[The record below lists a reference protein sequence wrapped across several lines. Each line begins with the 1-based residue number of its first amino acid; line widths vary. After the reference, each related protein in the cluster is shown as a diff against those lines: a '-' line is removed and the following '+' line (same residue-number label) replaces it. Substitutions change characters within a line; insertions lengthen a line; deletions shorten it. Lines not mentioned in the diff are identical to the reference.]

1 MKSNKK
7 YHFAFK
13 FAFLIVGLLT
23 WTVPIFSW
31 MAPTQ
36 VEISGEIGSTDF
48 VTTIIIG
55 LIGLVFILLFFAVKD
70 KFAIVE
76 LGNQNVKIINGG
88 EEKSVGWFDIDSLK
102 QIQFVSPP
110 LYSLKIKDSDE
121 IIWFNTEARFISIS
135 GFTID
140 TSDMGELIK
149 KKKRELGI

>member
-1 MKSNKK
+1 
-7 YHFAFK
+7 
-13 FAFLIVGLLT
+13 
-23 WTVPIFSW
+23 
-31 MAPTQ
+31 
-36 VEISGEIGSTDF
+36 
-48 VTTIIIG
+48 
-55 LIGLVFILLFFAVKD
+55 
-70 KFAIVE
+70 VE

>member
-13 FAFLIVGLLT
+13 FAFLILGFLT
-23 WTVPIFSW
+23 WTILIFSW
-31 MAPTQ
+31 IAPTQ
-36 VEISGEIGSTDF
+36 IEINGEIGPTDF
-48 VTTIIIG
+48 LTTVIIV
-55 LIGLVFILLFFAVKD
+55 LIGLVFILLFFAIKD

-76 LGNQNVKIINGG
+76 LGNQNVRIKIGD
-88 EEKSVGWFDIDSLK
+88 EEKLVGWYDIDSLK

-110 LYSLKIKDSDE
+110 LYSLKIKHSDE
-121 IIWFNTEARFISIS
+121 TIWFNTEARFISIS

-140 TSDMGELIK
+140 TSAMGELIK